1 MKFRHRTRLY
11 AAPLL
16 ALIALAGCDDSTG
29 NDDDTI
35 QLVRITVGTQT
46 AYLDTQGL
54 KTCCDGAGN
63 ATLPSRIVIPA
74 TGTTATQTTV
84 ATFHRSNGSPITLDP
99 AVYELRVEPG
109 DTRITWTALP
119 YPSGANLPF
128 SGNLRRT
135 ATGISPVRFSVVQKS
150 SGQTVFGPHT
160 IQICTTAATANTTDC
175 AT

>member
-1 MKFRHRTRLY
+1 MKFRPRTRLY
-11 AAPLL
+11 AAPLI

-35 QLVRITVGTQT
+35 MLVRVTVGTQT
-46 AYLDTQGL
+46 AYLDTNGL

-74 TGTTATQTTV
+74 TGATATQLTI
-84 ATFHRSNGSPITLDP
+84 ATFHRANGTFIPLDP
-99 AVYELRVEPG
+99 SVFELRVEPG
-109 DTRITWTALP
+109 DSKITWTALP

-135 ATGISPVRFSVVQKS
+135 SAGIAPVRFSVVQKS
-150 SGQTVFGPHT
+150 TGQTVFGPHT
-160 IQICTTAATANTTDC
+160 IQICTTAASANTTDC

>member
-1 MKFRHRTRLY
+1 MTFRHRTRLY

-16 ALIALAGCDDSTG
+16 ALVALAGCDDSTG
-29 NDDDTI
+29 TDDTI
-35 QLVRITVGTQT
+35 KIVRVTVGTQT
-46 AYLDTQGL
+46 AYLDTNGL

-74 TGTTATQTTV
+74 TGATATQTTV
-84 ATFHRSNGSPITLDP
+84 ATFHRDNGTPITLDP
-99 AVYELRVEPG
+99 TVYELRVEPG

-135 ATGISPVRFSVVQKS
+135 ATGIAPVRFSVVQKS

-160 IQICTTAATANTTDC
+160 IQICTTASTANTTDC

>member
-1 MKFRHRTRLY
+1 MKFRPRAHLF
-11 AAPLL
+11 AAPLI

-29 NDDDTI
+29 VDDTI
-35 QLVRITVGTQT
+35 QIVRITVGTQT
-46 AYLDTQGL
+46 AYFDTNGL

-84 ATFHRSNGSPITLDP
+84 ATFHRSDGSPIILDP
-99 AVYELRVEPG
+99 AIYELRVEPG

-119 YPSGANLPF
+119 FPSGANLPF

-135 ATGISPVRFSVVQKS
+135 SVGISPVRLSVVQKA

-160 IQICTTAATANTTDC
+160 LQICTTAATANTTDC